1 MFGKILYIS
10 ENIAHV
16 QNLGNGNASSD
27 LMNVN
32 VIFEATDQRILGE
45 ITEVNPDFYK
55 IRFLG
60 EYINNKY
67 VNGVLRKP
75 LLSSIIRIINNEE
88 LMEIVGKLSD
98 KTFVLGKSAIYKN
111 FTICPTIN
119 DLFSNHLAIFGNT
132 GSGKSHGVA
141 RVVQNLFSN
150 PHLVSTNANIFIFDA
165 YGEYKNAFRTI
176 NSINPNY
183 AYKFV
188 TTNPVDS
195 DDTLLQIPVNLLNN
209 DDFALLLQAST
220 HSQLPIIDR
229 TLRLAKI
236 FSQKSEES
244 IKYKN
249 HLIAKALLAVLFSN
263 QTTSAKK
270 NQIFTIIEVCNT
282 DDFNFDTQIAGL
294 GYSRTFS
301 ECFEIDSNGYFGES
315 VLITEYIL
323 KNIEDRYEEMEEPTE
338 YSFSLKD
345 FAQALEFTLISEGFQ
360 NNANLYDDAIILK
373 VRINSIIN
381 SKVGNYF
388 VDNGYTKLDD
398 FIKDLVL
405 KNGKKAQII
414 NINLED
420 IDDVY
425 AKVMVK
431 VMARILYEFTKTR
444 KERASVPFHLFL
456 EEAHRYIQKDADT
469 FLIGYNIFERIAKE
483 GRKYG
488 TLLGIISQR
497 PVELSD
503 TVISQVANF
512 LIFKMTHPKDIK
524 YIEEMLPNI
533 SSDVIE
539 KQKTLQP
546 GTCVGFG
553 GGFKIPMIIKLE
565 MPNPTPYSSN
575 ADVSACWGKPGSL
588 FSETNQTKNAPITS
602 SVITS
607 VPQENSI
614 NPQINNAQPAQTQTL
629 VQQQIHEENKAIENL
644 NETKN
649 QEQQSGMVTPLM
661 QANPQS
667 FQMPKTINI
676 MPDIVKNIEE

>member
-16 QNLGNGNASSD
+16 QNLGGTAGSSD

-32 VIFEATDQRILGE
+32 VIFEAQDQRILGE
-45 ITEVNPDFYK
+45 ITEVNPEFYK

-60 EYINNKY
+60 EYINGKY

-75 LLSSIIRIINNEE
+75 LLSSKIRIINNEE
-88 LMEIVGKLSD
+88 LMEIVGTLSN
-98 KTFVLGKSAIYKN
+98 KTFLLGKSAIYKN
-111 FTICPTIN
+111 FTVCPGIN
-119 DLFSNHLAIFGNT
+119 DLFSNHFAIFGNT

-141 RVVQNLFSN
+141 RIVQNLFSN
-150 PHLVSTNANIFIFDA
+150 PHLTATNANICIFDA
-165 YGEYKNAFRTI
+165 YGEYKNAFKTI
-176 NSINPNY
+176 NNINPNY

-188 TTNPVDS
+188 TTNPT
-195 DDTLLQIPVNLLNN
+195 DDDDFLLQIPVNLLNN

-220 HSQLPIIDR
+220 HSQLPIIER

-244 IKYKN
+244 IKFKN

-263 QTTSAKK
+263 QTTSQKK
-270 NQIFTIIEVCNT
+270 NEIFTIIEVCHT
-282 DDFNFDTQIAGL
+282 DDFNFDTQINGL

-323 KNIEDRYEEMEEPTE
+323 KNIEDRYEEMEEPKE

-360 NNANLYDDAIILK
+360 NNTNLYDDAIILK

-388 VDNGYTKLDD
+388 VDNGYKPLET
-398 FIKDLVL
+398 FISELL
-405 KNGKKAQII
+405 IKNGKKAQII

-431 VMARILYEFTKTR
+431 IMARIIYEHTKTLE
-444 KERASVPFHLFL
+444 KRASQPFHLFL
-456 EEAHRYIQKDADT
+456 EEAHRYIQKDTDT

-503 TVISQVANF
+503 TVISQCSNF

-539 KQKTLQP
+539 KQKILQP
-546 GTCVGFG
+546 GNCVAFG
-553 GGFKIPMIIKLE
+553 SAFKIPMIIKME
-565 MPNPTPYSSN
+565 MPNPSPHSSSC
-575 ADVSACWGKPGSL
+575 DI
-588 FSETNQTKNAPITS
+588 TN
-602 SVITS
+602 VW
-607 VPQENSI
+607 
-614 NPQINNAQPAQTQTL
+614 
-629 VQQQIHEENKAIENL
+629 KAN
-644 NETKN
+644 
-649 QEQQSGMVTPLM
+649 
-661 QANPQS
+661 
-667 FQMPKTINI
+667 
-676 MPDIVKNIEE
+676 

>member
-1 MFGKILYIS
+1 MFGKILFIG

-16 QNLGNGNASSD
+16 QNLGSSNAAAD

-32 VIFEATDQRILGE
+32 VIFEAPEQRILGE
-45 ITEVNPDFYK
+45 ITEVNPELFK

-60 EYINNKY
+60 EYIDGKY
-67 VNGVLRKP
+67 VNGVIRKP
-75 LLSSIIRIINNEE
+75 LLSSKIRIINNEE

-98 KTFVLGKSAIYKN
+98 KSFLLGRSAIYKN
-111 FTICPTIN
+111 FNVCPSIN
-119 DLFSNHLAIFGNT
+119 GIFSNHFAIFGNT
-132 GSGKSHGVA
+132 GSGKSCGVA
-141 RVVQNLFSN
+141 RIVQNLFSN
-150 PHLVSTNANIFIFDA
+150 PYLTSYNANVFIFDA
-165 YGEYKNAFRTI
+165 YGEYKNAFSSINKI
-176 NSINPNY
+176 NSNY
-183 AYKFV
+183 SYKFV
-188 TTNPVDS
+188 TTNPVDN
-195 DDTLLQIPVNLLNN
+195 DDFLLQIPVNLLNN

-220 HSQLPIIDR
+220 HSQLPIIER

-236 FSQKSEES
+236 FSQNDENAR
-244 IKYKN
+244 KYKN
-249 HLIAKALLAVLFSN
+249 HLIAKALLSVLFSN

-270 NQIFTIIEVCNT
+270 NQIFTIIEVCHT
-282 DDFNFDTQIAGL
+282 EDFDFDTQINGL

-323 KNIEDRYEEMEEPTE
+323 KNIEDRYEECEEPKE

-360 NNANLYDDAIILK
+360 NNTNLYDDAIILK

-381 SKVGNYF
+381 SKVGSYF
-388 VDNGYTKLDD
+388 VNNGYVTLDK
-398 FIKDLVL
+398 FIADLVT
-405 KNGKKAQII
+405 KNGRKSQII

-420 IDDVY
+420 VDDVY

-431 VMARILYEFTKTR
+431 IMARILYEFCKTR
-444 KERASVPFHLFL
+444 QQRATIPFHLFL
-456 EEAHRYIQKDADT
+456 EEAHRYIQKDTDT

-503 TVISQVANF
+503 TVISQVSNF

-533 SSDVIE
+533 SADVIE

-575 ADVSACWGKPGSL
+575 ADVSKCWAIKQTIS
-588 FSETNQTKNAPITS
+588 TNINPNGTQNTNVNPINNTS
-602 SVITS
+602 SQKSIAE
-607 VPQENSI
+607 QLNSI
-614 NPQINNAQPAQTQTL
+614 SSLTTSNLETTQY
-629 VQQQIHEENKAIENL
+629 
-644 NETKN
+644 
-649 QEQQSGMVTPLM
+649 
-661 QANPQS
+661 
-667 FQMPKTINI
+667 
-676 MPDIVKNIEE
+676 